1 MATRYPRHAASEW
14 EALIDQQQRSGC
26 SQAEFCKR
34 NNLAR
39 STFTYWKRRLAGG
52 AASNRRQPI
61 DRNGP
66 AVPLFTA
73 LTSADDVTPAG
84 TVTGPSWEV
93 DLDLGNGVRLSI
105 RRVA

>member
-1 MATRYPRHAASEW
+1 MATRYPRHTASEW

-26 SQAEFCKR
+26 SLGEFCKR
-34 NNLAR
+34 NDLAR

-52 AASNRRQPI
+52 AASNRSQPI
-61 DRNGP
+61 DGMGS

-73 LTSADDVTPAG
+73 LAPGSDAAVEG
-84 TVTGPSWEV
+84 TASGPSWEV